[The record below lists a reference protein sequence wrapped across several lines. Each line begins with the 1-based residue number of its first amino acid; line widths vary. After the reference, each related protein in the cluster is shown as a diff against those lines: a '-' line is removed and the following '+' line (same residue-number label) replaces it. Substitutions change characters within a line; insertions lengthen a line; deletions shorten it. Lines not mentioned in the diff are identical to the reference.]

1 MGEMRKCGRCG
12 ELKPIEQFAWR
23 RKRKR
28 RRDNMCA
35 PCRSAYGREHY
46 LANRQKYIDAEAR
59 RKRERAEA
67 RTKYL
72 IEFFRSHP
80 CADCGESDPVV
91 LEFDHLRDKRFE
103 VTNQFAS
110 RNWQEIL
117 DEISK
122 CEVVC
127 ANCHKRRTA
136 VGPATCAPFFR
147 KGQSSTD
154 RTYNR
159 PAICGR
165 GVNGRIRP
173 FQGRGA
179 GSIPVARFGVRFTE
193 INPSGRGAVW

>member
-1 MGEMRKCGRCG
+1 MFVWQELRKCGRCG

-23 RKRKR
+23 RRRKR
-28 RRDNMCA
+28 QRDNMCA

-59 RKRERAEA
+59 RKRERAET

-72 IEFFRSHP
+72 IGFFQSHP
-80 CADCGESDPVV
+80 CADCGEMDPVV

-117 DEISK
+117 DEIAK
-122 CEVVC
+122 CDVVC

-136 VGPATCAPFFR
+136 RRAGYLRAVLSQGPEP
-147 KGQSSTD
+147 D
-154 RTYNR
+154 
-159 PAICGR
+159 
-165 GVNGRIRP
+165 
-173 FQGRGA
+173 
-179 GSIPVARFGVRFTE
+179 
-193 INPSGRGAVW
+193 